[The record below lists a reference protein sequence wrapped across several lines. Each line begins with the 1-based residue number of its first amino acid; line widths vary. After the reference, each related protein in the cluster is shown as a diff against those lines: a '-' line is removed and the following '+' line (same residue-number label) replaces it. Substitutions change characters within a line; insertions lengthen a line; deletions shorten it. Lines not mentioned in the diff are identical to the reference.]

1 MKNYFQVQE
10 DIFAYGLGPY
20 EIAVYTYLA
29 MRRNRK
35 TGTAWP
41 AVGSIAEACKMGES
55 TVRRSLRILREK
67 GLIKVEQHYQST
79 RHGNRQTANIYTVPG
94 LDAHGGAAPCHTQ
107 NGGHLAHGE
116 EINTTKPSITK
127 SIESSSSKALDDEEY
142 IMLKRECLFHP
153 DELCRYHDAALLER
167 ALDALWVK
175 KTATSD
181 GISYSD
187 DVIQNLIL
195 TELSPEVLEDAEES
209 FLGAENVKSPVAYLA
224 NCILS
229 SAINYDSK
237 ITALAERHHRAGKW

>member
-1 MKNYFQVQE
+1 MKNYFQVQA
-10 DIFAYGLGPY
+10 DIFEYGLGPY
-20 EIAVYTYLA
+20 EIAVYCYLA

-55 TVRRSLRILREK
+55 TARRSLRILREK
-67 GLIKVEQHYQST
+67 GLILVEEHYQST

-94 LDAHGGAAPCHTQ
+94 LDAHGGAAPCHTP
-107 NGGHLAHGE
+107 NGGHLLCGE

-127 SIESSSSKALDDEEY
+127 FTEPSSSKALDDEEY
-142 IMLKRECLFHP
+142 IILKRECLFHP

-181 GISYSD
+181 GISYGNNA
-187 DVIQNLIL
+187 IQNRIL
-195 TELSPEVLEDAEES
+195 NELSPEVLEDAEES

-237 ITALAERHHRAGKW
+237 ITALAEKHHRAGKW

>member
-10 DIFAYGLGPY
+10 DIFEHGLGPY
-20 EIAVYTYLA
+20 EIAVYAYLA

-55 TVRRSLRILREK
+55 TVRRSLRLLREK

-107 NGGHLAHGE
+107 NGGHLVCGE
-116 EINTTKPSITK
+116 EVNTTKPSITK
-127 SIESSSSKALDDEEY
+127 STEPSSSKALDDEEY

-153 DELCRYHDAALLER
+153 DELCRYRDAALLER

-175 KTATSD
+175 KTAMSD
-181 GISYSD
+181 GISYSND
-187 DVIQNLIL
+187 TIQNLIL

-209 FLGAENVKSPVAYLA
+209 FLGVENVKSPVAYLA

-237 ITALAERHHRAGKW
+237 ITALAEKHHRAGKW